1 MYHWFNVGI
10 MKDTWNVYDWGK
22 NLVNDRFRL
31 ISNLLLLFIILFL
44 GFQNV
49 YGDFTRE
56 GFLYAYPVSIL
67 VFAFPIYLNIYWLVP
82 RFLYKAKRKLWCY
95 WISFL
100 GVNLVSVL
108 LGFIF
113 LSPLYQRYGIRGFCI
128 QDNHAVS
135 FDSIA
140 YGVLVLL
147 LSAGG
152 CTSFELFRRWVVS
165 DKKIL
170 ELEKATKQAEL
181 QQLKKQINPHFLF
194 NMLNNANILVK
205 DAPDE
210 ASQILEK
217 LDNLLRY
224 QLNDS
229 TRREVFLTADIQ
241 FLTSFLELEKVRRDH
256 FEYTIFQEGNMENIC
271 IPPLLFIPFVENA
284 VKHNLDSDNLSY
296 VHLYFS
302 VHNEQ
307 LTFRC
312 ENSKPRVPVKREGG
326 IGLANVKRRLDLLY
340 ESRYTLQIEDKETT
354 YNVNLHLNL

>member
-170 ELEKATKQAEL
+170 ELEKAR
-181 QQLKKQINPHFLF
+181 
-194 NMLNNANILVK
+194 
-205 DAPDE
+205 
-210 ASQILEK
+210 S
-217 LDNLLRY
+217 
-224 QLNDS
+224 
-229 TRREVFLTADIQ
+229 
-241 FLTSFLELEKVRRDH
+241 DH

-302 VHNEQ
+302 VHNKQ

-354 YNVNLHLNL
+354 YNVNLLSLIHI

>member
-170 ELEKATKQAEL
+170 ELEK
-181 QQLKKQINPHFLF
+181 
-194 NMLNNANILVK
+194 
-205 DAPDE
+205 
-210 ASQILEK
+210 
-217 LDNLLRY
+217 
-224 QLNDS
+224 
-229 TRREVFLTADIQ
+229 
-241 FLTSFLELEKVRRDH
+241 VRRDH

-302 VHNEQ
+302 VHNKQ

>member
-1 MYHWFNVGI
+1 M
-10 MKDTWNVYDWGK
+10 
-22 NLVNDRFRL
+22 
-31 ISNLLLLFIILFL
+31 
-44 GFQNV
+44 
-49 YGDFTRE
+49 
-56 GFLYAYPVSIL
+56 
-67 VFAFPIYLNIYWLVP
+67 
-82 RFLYKAKRKLWCY
+82 
-95 WISFL
+95 
-100 GVNLVSVL
+100 SVL

-170 ELEKATKQAEL
+170 ELEKATKQTEL

-241 FLTSFLELEKVRRDH
+241 FLTSFLE
-256 FEYTIFQEGNMENIC
+256 FSINI
-271 IPPLLFIPFVENA
+271 I
-284 VKHNLDSDNLSY
+284 
-296 VHLYFS
+296 
-302 VHNEQ
+302 
-307 LTFRC
+307 
-312 ENSKPRVPVKREGG
+312 
-326 IGLANVKRRLDLLY
+326 
-340 ESRYTLQIEDKETT
+340 
-354 YNVNLHLNL
+354 

>member
-1 MYHWFNVGI
+1 MMKNQNIMLVCCNGI
-10 MKDTWNVYDWGK
+10 ISIISHLHKNISDVY
-22 NLVNDRFRL
+22 
-31 ISNLLLLFIILFL
+31 
-44 GFQNV
+44 
-49 YGDFTRE
+49 
-56 GFLYAYPVSIL
+56 
-67 VFAFPIYLNIYWLVP
+67 
-82 RFLYKAKRKLWCY
+82 KRQ
-95 WISFL
+95 
-100 GVNLVSVL
+100 
-108 LGFIF
+108 GFIF

-224 QLNDS
+224 QLNAVS
-229 TRREVFLTADIQ
+229 
-241 FLTSFLELEKVRRDH
+241 
-256 FEYTIFQEGNMENIC
+256 YT
-271 IPPLLFIPFVENA
+271 
-284 VKHNLDSDNLSY
+284 HLDVY
-296 VHLYFS
+296 
-302 VHNEQ
+302 
-307 LTFRC
+307 
-312 ENSKPRVPVKREGG
+312 KRQPM
-326 IGLANVKRRLDLLY
+326 
-340 ESRYTLQIEDKETT
+340 T
-354 YNVNLHLNL
+354 